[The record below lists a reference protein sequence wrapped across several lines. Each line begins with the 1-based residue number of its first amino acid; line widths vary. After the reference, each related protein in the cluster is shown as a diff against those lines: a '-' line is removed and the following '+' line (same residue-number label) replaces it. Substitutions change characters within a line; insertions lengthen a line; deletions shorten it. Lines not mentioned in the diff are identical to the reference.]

1 MIEKF
6 YQLSRI
12 FKTKVRIYIYFKIAK
27 TKIIMNKFLEIAQL
41 GNPILRQQALPV
53 DNFIKL
59 NFVEFID
66 RAIATVMEAKGVG
79 IAAPQLFR
87 SQRLFILA
95 SHPNERYPHAP
106 KMSPTAIINPQII
119 GHNDETQKDWEGCL
133 SLPGIRGLV
142 PRYTK
147 IEVEYTTRD
156 GKLER
161 KIFTDFIARVFQHE
175 LDHLDGL
182 VFLDRIETTKDLYS
196 EAEYHKIV
204 KQ

>member
-1 MIEKF
+1 M
-6 YQLSRI
+6 
-12 FKTKVRIYIYFKIAK
+12 
-27 TKIIMNKFLEIAQL
+27 LEIAQL

-53 DNFIKL
+53 DNFIDF

-66 RAIATVMEAKGVG
+66 RAIATVIEAKGVG

-106 KMSPTAIINPQII
+106 KIPPTAIINPQII
-119 GHNDETQKDWEGCL
+119 NHNDKTRKDWEGCL
-133 SLPGIRGLV
+133 SVPGIRGLV
-142 PRYTK
+142 PRYTQ
-147 IEVEYTTRD
+147 IEVEYTARE
-156 GKLER
+156 GNLER

-196 EAEYHKIV
+196 ESEYQKIIDRS
-204 KQ
+204 

>member
-1 MIEKF
+1 
-6 YQLSRI
+6 
-12 FKTKVRIYIYFKIAK
+12 
-27 TKIIMNKFLEIAQL
+27 MNKFLEIAQL

-53 DNFIKL
+53 DNFIDFNL
-59 NFVEFID
+59 VEFID
-66 RAIATVMEAKGVG
+66 RAIATVIEAKGVG

-95 SHPNERYPHAP
+95 SHPNQRYPHAP
-106 KMSPTAIINPQII
+106 KMPPTAIINPQII
-119 GHNDETQKDWEGCL
+119 DRNDETQKDWEGCL
-133 SLPGIRGLV
+133 SVPGIRGLV

-147 IEVEYTTRD
+147 IEVEYTTRE

-196 EAEYHKIV
+196 ESPVILT
-204 KQ
+204 